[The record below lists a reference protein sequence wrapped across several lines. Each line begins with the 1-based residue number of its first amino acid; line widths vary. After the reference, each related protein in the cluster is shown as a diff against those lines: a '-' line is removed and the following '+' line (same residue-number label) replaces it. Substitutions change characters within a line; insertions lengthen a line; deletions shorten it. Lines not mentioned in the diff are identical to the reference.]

1 MLGQQVINWFL
12 FITPF
17 AKYLEQIKTLV
28 FVQDGVL
35 WTIPIGTLYDGK
47 QFLVEKYAIR
57 NTPSLS
63 LTSPQPLNTKD
74 LKILAFGLTDTSAID
89 KNTFFPPVVIR

>member
-1 MLGQQVINWFL
+1 METVNQFRINLEKLSDRRNSYRKNAKEIYSW

-17 AKYLEQIKTLV
+17 TKDLEKIKTLV

-35 WTIPIGTLYDGK
+35 WTIPMGTLYDGK
-47 QFLVEKYAIR
+47 QFLVEKYAIG

-63 LTSPQPLNTKD
+63 LTSPQALNTKD
-74 LKILAFGLTDTSAID
+74 FKIQS
-89 KNTFFPPVVIR
+89 